1 MEKRYNALIFDNS
14 IAITTVN
21 GEMFFTSFF
30 SRDEAYDLINKT
42 LELNVEEQFFEA
54 EEEVVQDEAEGDNAK
69 SL

>member
-1 MEKRYNALIFDNS
+1 LIFDNS

-30 SRDEAYDLINKT
+30 SRDEAYEIINRT

-54 EEEVVQDEAEGDNAK
+54 EEEVVQDGGDEENAK